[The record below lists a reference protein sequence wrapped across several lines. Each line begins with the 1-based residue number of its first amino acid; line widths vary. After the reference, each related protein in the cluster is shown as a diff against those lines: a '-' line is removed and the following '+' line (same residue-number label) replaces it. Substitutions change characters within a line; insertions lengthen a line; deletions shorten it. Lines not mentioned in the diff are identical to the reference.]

1 MRIGSV
7 RKSAPG
13 DGASLPGQAG
23 GRASALPL
31 AALCLASLLV
41 LGGCTLSD
49 LWSADI
55 NSGATAPPPTPRATA
70 TPWGGAPHQLPSG
83 WSVYY
88 APHFTIAL
96 PPQWRV
102 EPVVIRPDHPEY
114 LHMRYNLYP
123 SADWPVADSPRV
135 SVDEWDERPAAEIRR
150 EFCAP
155 TAGYEASAV
164 AGLPMRFSQGL
175 GATGLGRYDAFWRDW
190 TFISDH
196 GTVYE
201 LSVNDHGFVND
212 VDSYRSAS
220 RAVVETFAPQY
231 TTWGCA

>member
-1 MRIGSV
+1 
-7 RKSAPG
+7 
-13 DGASLPGQAG
+13 
-23 GRASALPL
+23 
-31 AALCLASLLV
+31 
-41 LGGCTLSD
+41 
-49 LWSADI
+49 
-55 NSGATAPPPTPRATA
+55 
-70 TPWGGAPHQLPSG
+70 
-83 WSVYY
+83 
-88 APHFTIAL
+88 
-96 PPQWRV
+96 
-102 EPVVIRPDHPEY
+102 
-114 LHMRYNLYP
+114 MRYNLYP